1 MHLVLPSRAITL
13 LAGLVAVGA
22 SAQAQTRWTVVP
34 KASLAWWQVNPH
46 LNHLWATTCP
56 EEPTWRPGEGR
67 SGGWIFDRAL
77 KPPKHGYA
85 VVNDTTIVPVYP
97 RDTAKLV
104 CTEAVAGQVVVS
116 DTVRWRGVRGE
127 VAVKGAMLISG
138 EDRRDVYAHQA
149 VLETTRYPHVRFR
162 IDSLVGMTHDADTL
176 RATAA
181 GVLTLRAVS
190 KPVNAAIRAWPEAGG
205 MRVLGKIRIPAGE
218 LVPQYGLSR
227 FALGLGVG
235 TKIWFDLFLGVDLV
249 LRPEGAGA
257 Q

>member
-1 MHLVLPSRAITL
+1 MHLVLPSRAIAL
-13 LAGLVAVGA
+13 LGLVAVGA
-22 SAQAQTRWTVVP
+22 SAQAQTRWTVAP
-34 KASLAWWQVNPH
+34 KSSLAWWQVNPH

-56 EEPTWRPGEGR
+56 EEPSWRPGEGR

-97 RDTAKLV
+97 RPTANSV
-104 CTEAVAGQVVVS
+104 CSEAVAGQVIVS
-116 DTVRWRGVRGE
+116 DTTAWRGVRGE
-127 VAVKGAMLISG
+127 VAVKGEMLITG
-138 EDRRDVYAHQA
+138 EDRRDVYARQA
-149 VLETTRYPHVRFR
+149 VLETTRYPEVKFR
-162 IDSLVGMTHDADTL
+162 IDSLVGITRHADTIQG
-176 RATAA
+176 TAA
-181 GVLTLRAVS
+181 GVLTLRDVS
-190 KPVNAAIRAWPEAGG
+190 RPVTATVRAWHEAGG
-205 MRVLGKIRIPAGE
+205 MRVLSRIRIPAGE

-249 LRPEGAGA
+249 FRPEGAGA